1 MLIIGIIGLYARP
14 MLPEKLLTTLNRL
27 TKSDKNLI
35 QCEKKEYLF
44 FTIRIE
50 NINDKKNSSY
60 HLRIMVSPVHNRYII
75 KVNLFYKAAL
85 TFLR

>member
-27 TKSDKNLI
+27 TKSDKNLM

-50 NINDKKNSSY
+50 NINDK
-60 HLRIMVSPVHNRYII
+60 
-75 KVNLFYKAAL
+75 
-85 TFLR
+85 